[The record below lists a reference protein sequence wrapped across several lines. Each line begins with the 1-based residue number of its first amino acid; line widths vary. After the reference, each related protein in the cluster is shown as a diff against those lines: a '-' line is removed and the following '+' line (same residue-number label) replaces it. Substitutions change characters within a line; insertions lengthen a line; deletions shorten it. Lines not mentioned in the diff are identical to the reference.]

1 MKKFHTRYISSVLL
15 LSLLTAGPLHAQDDF
30 VQLPAPAVWSAQHQ
44 LPHYEVQVPLGKLL
58 DGENVTFSIAYPEY
72 TALTASQ
79 KARFKALG
87 ACPTQDIKLNVT
99 QGTERGNTVAD
110 VSFMPLIERNGKWL
124 LLTSFKLQKTS
135 SAQNMPKTYR
145 LAAQVTTEA
154 QAASRYADHSVLAEG
169 KWVKIKV
176 SSEGIYQLSTSQLKK
191 MGFNDPAKVKLY
203 GQGGRPLVELA
214 STSGCDAWVDDL
226 KEIPLLRRESSV
238 VFFAEGTTRWN
249 TDGSHRQSAFSSSSY
264 YFLTEGDS
272 PATLTTLERPT
283 TTATEVTQVKAH
295 ALTDNDGYCWYEGG
309 RDFYEQETVG
319 SGKRYKMQ
327 LPGLVTSALSASG
340 TAPSVDIAWD
350 IANNNAVSSTTV
362 NLVAESTG
370 NVLSRGTISTANGDG
385 ESARGYR
392 ASFSTNQI
400 DSEQA
405 TLLVRASD
413 TQARVNYIRINYPQ
427 LLSATNPAA
436 AFAPNVKGAVKLI
449 INDATSNIRV
459 WQISSGNA
467 DAAILPSEL
476 NGTTLTAYAPDGT
489 QRFVIV
495 DEQKDYSSPQTVGTV
510 TNQDLHADANIQY
523 VVIVPSSGKLTEQA
537 ERLAQEHR
545 TRDGLTAKV
554 VSAGEIYNEFSSGT
568 PDATA
573 YRRYLKMLY
582 DKAATDSERPQYL
595 VLFGDCLWD
604 NRGVTAEY
612 ASASHDDYLL
622 AYERNDQESYTNTG
636 YSIGT
641 LHAYVTDDYY
651 GLLDDTEGSKIES
664 EKVDLGIGRM
674 PCHDAAT
681 AKILVDRSIDYMDNK
696 ATGAWKNHMF
706 AIADSGDENSHMT
719 DADTICAQTLRAAG
733 DHFLVRRLYLDSYTA
748 SQTAQGTTYPA
759 ATEHLKQLMQQ
770 GALIFNYNGH
780 GSPDRLSHK
789 FLINKDDMTAN
800 VSQALP
806 LWIYASCEISP
817 YDQPISDLARNALYN
832 TEGGAVA
839 VICAARSVYSN
850 YNRAIDKGIVKYLFT
865 KDGLG
870 DRLTFGSSLRKT
882 KNELVSSGSSI
893 GSDYTMNKL
902 KYVLLGDPALK
913 LAYADNGISIDSINA
928 QALGSTTATRTIA
941 TGTVTRFS
949 GAVTASNGTTADES
963 FNGTLTATLFAP
975 AETITCKGQGN
986 SSASPKVYKDYT
998 RSLYQGEVKVENG
1011 RFNIDMVVPRGVNL
1025 STDRAL
1031 LSLYAVSTDNTREY
1045 KGSETRFC
1053 INATGQAEK
1062 VDTLGPDIYVYL
1074 DRPDFP
1080 NGGVV
1085 DVNTTF
1091 YATVSD
1097 STALSV
1103 ASGALGHDVELILD
1117 DDAVNAIRLNDYFK
1131 FNFGSYNTG
1140 LVEYPLTGLSAGVH
1154 SLAFRMWDVYDNST
1168 TARLQF
1174 EVREGGASTFEVNA
1188 TEISPGQSARF
1199 VTSFI
1204 RQAEGN
1210 VDVRTEVFNT
1220 MGLCVWSTTQRVTSG
1235 EYATSIWNYC
1245 DYSGRRLPQGVY
1257 FYRSKAY
1264 GKETKTKKL
1273 IVR

>member
-1 MKKFHTRYISSVLL
+1 MKKFHTRHIPSVLL

-44 LPHYEVQVPLGKLL
+44 LPHYEVQVPLGRLL
-58 DGENVTFSIAYPEY
+58 DGESVTFSIAYPEY

-87 ACPTQDIKLNVT
+87 ACPTRDIKLNVV

-145 LAAQVTTEA
+145 LAAQATTQA
-154 QAASRYADHSVLAEG
+154 QAASRYADHSVLSEG

-176 SSEGIYQLSTSQLKK
+176 SSEGIYQLSASQLKK
-191 MGFNDPAKVKLY
+191 MGFSDPAKVKLY

-226 KEIPLLRRESSV
+226 KEIPLLRREGSV
-238 VFFAEGTTRWN
+238 VFFAEGTTRWS
-249 TDGSHRQSAFSSSSY
+249 TDGSHRQNAFSSSSY

-283 TTATEVTQVKAH
+283 ATTTEVTQVKAH

-327 LPGLVTSALSASG
+327 LPGLVTSSLSASG

-362 NLVAESTG
+362 NLVAEASG

-400 DSEQA
+400 DSEQ
-405 TLLVRASD
+405 TTFIVRASD
-413 TQARVNYIRINYPQ
+413 TQARVNYIRVNYPQ
-427 LLSATNPAA
+427 LLSADNPAA
-436 AFAPNVKGAVKLI
+436 AFTPNVKGAVKLI
-449 INDATSNIRV
+449 INDATANTRV

-467 DAAILPSEL
+467 DAAVLPSDL

-489 QRFVIV
+489 QRFVII

-510 TNQDLHADANIQY
+510 VNQDLHADANIQY

-545 TRDGLTAKV
+545 TRDGLTTKV
-554 VSAGEIYNEFSSGT
+554 VTADEIYNEFSSGT

-612 ASASHDDYLL
+612 ASATHDDYLL

-641 LHAYVTDDYY
+641 LHSYVTDDYY

-681 AKILVDRSIDYMDNK
+681 AKILVDQTIKYMDNK
-696 ATGAWKNHMF
+696 STGAWKNHMF
-706 AIADSGDENSHMT
+706 SIADSGDENSHMT
-719 DADTICAQTLRAAG
+719 DADTICAQTSRVAG
-733 DHFLVRRLYLDSYTA
+733 ESFLVRRLYLDSYTA
-748 SQTAQGTTYPA
+748 TQTAKGTTYPA

-789 FLINKDDMTAN
+789 FLITKDDMTAN

-817 YDQPISDLARNALYN
+817 YDQPVSDLARNALYN
-832 TEGGAVA
+832 TNGGAVA
-839 VICAARSVYSN
+839 AICAARSVYSN
-850 YNRAIDKGIVKYLFT
+850 YNRAIDKGIVKYLFS
-865 KDGLG
+865 KDAQGN
-870 DRLTFGSSLRKT
+870 RLTFGSALRKT

-928 QALGSTTATRTIA
+928 QALGNTTATKTIA

-949 GAVTASNGTTADES
+949 GIVTASNGTTADES
-963 FNGTLTATLFAP
+963 FNGTLTAMLFAP

-986 SSASPKVYKDYT
+986 SSANPKVYKDYT

-1011 RFNIDMVVPRGVNL
+1011 HFNVDMVVPRGVNL

-1031 LSLYAVSTDNTREY
+1031 LSLYAVNDNGTREY

-1188 TEISPGQSARF
+1188 TELSPGQSARF

-1204 RQAEGN
+1204 RQAEGD

-1220 MGLCVWSTTQRVTSG
+1220 MGLCVWATTQRVASG
-1235 EYATSIWNYC
+1235 EYATSDWNYC
-1245 DYSGRRLPQGVY
+1245 DYSGHRLPQGVY